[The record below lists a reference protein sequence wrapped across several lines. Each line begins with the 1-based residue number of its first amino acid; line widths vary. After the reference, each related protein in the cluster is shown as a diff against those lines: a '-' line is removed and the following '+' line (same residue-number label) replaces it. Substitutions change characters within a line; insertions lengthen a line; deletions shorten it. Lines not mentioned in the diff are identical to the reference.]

1 MRENKHQRP
10 NVTFLTLHN
19 HCIGI
24 SLGENNT
31 YAVVVNF
38 LSTFNLV
45 GLEVLHQGLHEVLG
59 ALASPGVVAA
69 QIGEG
74 RGEWPIRGTGGDW
87 RGWANLFNLACRGDL
102 GFLHTYCIHIH
113 IWCRF
118 SNSCSYTYIY
128 DVGYFN
134 TCTYTYIYDVVFL
147 THVHTHTY
155 RSKGSKAPCLRTFH
169 QMFCFF

>member
-1 MRENKHQRP
+1 MWLQGAGSVCVCVCVCVCHWRIQWGDVQPQKWSMRENKHQRP

-19 HCIGI
+19 HCIGT

-74 RGEWPIRGTGGDW
+74 RGEWSFRGTGGDW
-87 RGWANLFNLACRGDL
+87 RGWANLFNLACRGDF
-102 GFLHTYCIHIH
+102 GFLHTYAFI
-113 IWCRF
+113 
-118 SNSCSYTYIY
+118 YIY
-128 DVGYFN
+128 DVF
-134 TCTYTYIYDVVFL
+134 FL

-155 RSKGSKAPCLRTFH
+155 T
-169 QMFCFF
+169 M